1 MHRRRTAAV
10 LGAALLVLAAGTTG
24 AQQAA
29 APRTAPAAKPAP
41 VVAPTTTASPPGRG
55 AGGGGSGGKP
65 IEIQADR
72 LVVDQDQELATFSG
86 NVDAVQ
92 GELSLRADRLRVFYT
107 EQNNQAGGGAAEGG
121 GGTTDD
127 QGIRRIEADGSV
139 VLRQPGETAEG
150 DAGVYDPVAGTMVLE
165 GNVVLTRGQNV
176 VRGTRLDSDLNT
188 GVSVVTAAPAAGRGQ
203 RVRALF
209 SPERGGEEGAAGQ

>member
-1 MHRRRTAAV
+1 MSSARPGLRTAACV
-10 LGAALLVLAAGTTG
+10 AAVLVILGAGAAE
-24 AQQAA
+24 AQQP
-29 APRTAPAAKPAP
+29 APRTAPAAKPT
-41 VVAPTTTASPPGRG
+41 VAATPSPTPTP
-55 AGGGGSGGKP
+55 GGGGGGRESGGEP

-92 GELSLRADRLRVFYT
+92 GELSLRADLLRVFYT
-107 EQNNQAGGGAAEGG
+107 EQGEQAQANSAGAAGG
-121 GGTTDD
+121 GGTAGD

-150 DAGVYDPVAGTMVLE
+150 DAGVYDPIAETMVLE
-165 GNVVLTRGQNV
+165 GNVVLTRGENV
-176 VRGTRLDSDLNT
+176 VRGTRLDSNLAS
-188 GVSVVTAAPAAGRGQ
+188 GVSVVTAAPGASRGQ

-209 SPERGGEEGAAGQ
+209 VPEQNKASP